1 MRMTRK
7 MGKKKKRTFIESE
20 DYRTGKTQV
29 RGNCE
34 LGAWSGEKY
43 ARAYKDK
50 EIKIWKRG

>member
-1 MRMTRK
+1 MTRK
-7 MGKKKKRTFIESE
+7 MEKKKRTFIESE